1 MPLESQAQRKL
12 MWGIKSGS
20 IKPRKGLPSK
30 AVAEEFTSKD
40 TGGKLPKKV
49 KREKSKR

>member
-1 MPLESQAQRKL
+1 MMPLESQQQRKL

-30 AVAEEFTSKD
+30 AVATEFTSKD
-40 TGGKLPKKV
+40 QGGKLPKKV
-49 KREKSKR
+49 KSRGKK